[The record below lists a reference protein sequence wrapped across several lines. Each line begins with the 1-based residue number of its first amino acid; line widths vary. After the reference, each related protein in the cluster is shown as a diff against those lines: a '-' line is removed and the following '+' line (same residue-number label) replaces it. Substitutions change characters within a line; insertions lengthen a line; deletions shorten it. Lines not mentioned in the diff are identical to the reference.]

1 MEQAMIKKFMKQHG
15 DDGRKR
21 NMKVK
26 QINEK
31 TIEFITGNGNQFH
44 YIWDSLWY
52 QYLLDEGYRFDQIT
66 TYTVI
71 LNGDVVGYT
80 ATIKYKGDVYR
91 FPVEYKEKFKK
102 MEMKGWYGNGE
113 LLSEKSISDKVF
125 RLSKE
130 DKEFLREFV
139 ECVSDYFKKRHPSIR
154 ARVMAK
160 KAPLRYYSNMGFLF
174 R

>member
-1 MEQAMIKKFMKQHG
+1 MIKNFMKQHEE
-15 DDGRKR
+15 DGKKRKAQI
-21 NMKVK
+21 K

-44 YIWDSLWY
+44 YIWDSFWY
-52 QYLLDEGYRFDQIT
+52 KYLLDEGYRFDQIT
-66 TYTVI
+66 AYTVV
-71 LNGDVVGYT
+71 LNGEVVGYT

-102 MEMKGWYGNGE
+102 MEMKGWFGNGE
-113 LLSEKSISDKVF
+113 ILTEKCLSEKVF

-130 DKEFLREFV
+130 DKQFLKEFV
-139 ECVSDYFKKRHPSIR
+139 ECISYYLKKRHPSIR
-154 ARVMAK
+154 VRVMAK